1 MISSTYR
8 SSVTTNTL
16 MVVVGLK
23 KNHVEKIM
31 DYFVDFEEAFWR
43 QNMYV
48 LLRLMPANRDIFYYL
63 YNHLDKK

>member
-1 MISSTYR
+1 M
-8 SSVTTNTL
+8 TTNTL

>member
-1 MISSTYR
+1 MVSSTYR

>member
-1 MISSTYR
+1 
-8 SSVTTNTL
+8 